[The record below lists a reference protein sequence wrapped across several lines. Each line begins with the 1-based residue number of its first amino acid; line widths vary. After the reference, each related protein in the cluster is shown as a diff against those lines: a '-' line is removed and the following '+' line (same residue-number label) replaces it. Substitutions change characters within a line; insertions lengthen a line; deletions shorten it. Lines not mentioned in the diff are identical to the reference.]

1 MATYSKQT
9 LQPTSGTSS
18 SGIPIA
24 VAGITSGSP
33 TTIHTTQNSA
43 TAFDEI
49 WLYAT
54 NTDSA
59 ARTLTIQYG
68 GSGTINQI
76 QQTIPAN
83 SGLTLII
90 PGLILAGT
98 GSVGNTVTAYASVTN
113 VVNISGYVNRV
124 A

>member
-1 MATYSKQT
+1 MATYSKQA
-9 LQPTSGTSS
+9 LSGAST
-18 SGIPIA
+18 GVPIA
-24 VAGITSGSP
+24 VVATASTG
-33 TTIHTTQNSA
+33 TTIHATGTSA
-43 TAFDEI
+43 IDEV

-54 NTDSA
+54 NTSSA
-59 ARTLTIQYG
+59 AVVLTIQFG
-68 GSGTINQI
+68 GTATVNQI

-90 PGLILAGT
+90 PGLILAPS
-98 GSVGNTVTAYASVTN
+98 GSAITVYAYAGTAS

>member
-1 MATYSKQT
+1 MATYSKVA
-9 LQPTSGTSS
+9 LSGATT
-18 SGIPIA
+18 GVPIA
-24 VAGITSGSP
+24 VAQTASTG
-33 TTIHTTQNSA
+33 TTIHATGPSA
-43 TAFDEI
+43 IDEV

-59 ARTLTIQYG
+59 ARTLTIQFG
-68 GSGTINQI
+68 GTATVNQI
-76 QQTIPAN
+76 QQSIPAN

-90 PGLILAGT
+90 PGLILAPS
-98 GSVGNTVTAYASVTN
+98 GSAITVYAYASVAS

>member
-1 MATYSKQT
+1 MATYSKVA
-9 LQPTSGTSS
+9 LSGATT
-18 SGIPIA
+18 GVPIA
-24 VAGITSGSP
+24 VVQTASTG
-33 TTIHTTQNSA
+33 TTIHATGTSA
-43 TAFDEI
+43 IDEV

-59 ARTLTIQYG
+59 ARTLTIQFG
-68 GSGTINQI
+68 GTATVNQI
-76 QQTIPAN
+76 QQSIPAN

-90 PGLILAGT
+90 PGLILAPS
-98 GSVGNTVTAYASVTN
+98 GSAITVYAYASVAS